1 MDPFTGEKR
10 THLIVILLVLFTD
23 FWTHPI
29 ACLFVYVS
37 QLLKIR

>member
-1 MDPFTGEKR
+1 MGPFTGEKR